1 MTYPDPAE
9 LGVYTRRDIDRLRE
23 LRCLPAEER
32 LAMKA
37 VSAVL
42 PFRVNR
48 YVIENLIDWDAV
60 PDDPIFQLTFPQR
73 GMLEPEAF
81 ERMAGL
87 VASRAPREELRAAAS
102 EIRRGLN
109 PNPAGQKDL
118 NVPHRDGGRIPG
130 LQHKYRET
138 VLFFPS
144 AGQTCHSYCTYCFRW
159 SQFVGE
165 PDLRFAAREAGA
177 LVRYLREHLEVTSV
191 LVTGGDPLVMKSRT
205 LRRYLEPLL
214 VPELAQVTN
223 IRIGTKATSYWPHRF
238 TTDADADELLRIFE
252 RVRESGRKLTLM
264 SHYSHPRELEPTEA
278 RRALRR
284 VQDAGAEVRCQ
295 APLIRHV
302 NDDAETWRELLDR
315 EVQLGAHPYYMFV
328 ERDTGARGYFEVP
341 LGRAHQIF
349 TDAWR
354 RVTGLA
360 RTIRGPSMSCNPGK
374 VLVDDVVEIAGE
386 KVFALKFLQGR
397 NPEWAGR
404 LFFVRYDERATWIDQ
419 LQPAFGAPR
428 FFFEEEMEAM
438 QRTGLA
444 RPWLP
449 DQRPPAAGS
458 SETTTTG
465 KPPGPLP

>member
-1 MTYPDPAE
+1 VTDPNPSE
-9 LGVYTRRDIDRLRE
+9 LVVYTRHDIDRLRE
-23 LRCLPAEER
+23 LRRLPAEDR

-48 YVIENLIDWDAV
+48 YVIDNLIDWGAV
-60 PDDPIFQLTFPQR
+60 PEDPIFQLTFPQR
-73 GMLEPEAF
+73 GMLAPEAF
-81 ERMAGL
+81 DRMAGL
-87 VASRAPREELRAAAS
+87 VARGAPRDALRVAAS

-118 NVPHRDGGRIPG
+118 NVPRHDGRPIPG

-138 VLFFPS
+138 VVFFPS
-144 AGQTCHSYCTYCFRW
+144 AGQTCHTYCSYCFRW

-165 PDLRFAAREAGA
+165 PDLRFAAREAGT
-177 LVRYLREHLEVTSV
+177 LVRYLRQHPEVTSV

-205 LRRYLEPLL
+205 LGRYLEPLL
-214 VPELAQVTN
+214 APELAHVTS

-238 TTDADADELLRIFE
+238 TTDADADELLRVFE
-252 RVRESGRKLTLM
+252 RVRESGRTLALM
-264 SHYSHPRELEPTEA
+264 AHYSHPRELEPTEA
-278 RRALRR
+278 SRALRR

-341 LGRAHQIF
+341 LGRAHRIF
-349 TDAWR
+349 TNAWR

-374 VLVDDVVEIAGE
+374 VLVDDIVEISGE
-386 KVFALKFLQGR
+386 TFFALKFLQGR

-404 LFFVRYDERATWIDQ
+404 VFFARYDERATWIDQ
-419 LQPAFGAPR
+419 LQPAFGAAR
-428 FFFEEEMEAM
+428 FFFEEEMDAM

-444 RPWLP
+444 RPWRP
-449 DQRPPAAGS
+449 DQRPPAAG
-458 SETTTTG
+458 
-465 KPPGPLP
+465 PGGTRTPAGRSGLS